1 MYCDMAPVTI
11 TSMYLVRGHR
21 RRMMPSH
28 DGPAHSASISS
39 ASAGSAPRST
49 LQTTASRTARSV
61 ISGSSVPV
69 RMSRHRR
76 GQCFSRKRTARR
88 KPEANTA
95 PTRSTSARWTRP
107 HSSCAYMLWYES
119 THRMASLGLVYSV

>member
-28 DGPAHSASISS
+28 DALPHSASTSS
-39 ASAGSAPRST
+39 ASAGSARST
-49 LQTTASRTARSV
+49 LPTASRTARSV
-61 ISGSSVPV
+61 ISGSRAPA

-76 GQCFSRKRTARR
+76 GQCFSRKRMARR

-119 THRMASLGLVYSV
+119 THRIASLGLV